1 MSGGQKS
8 RLVLAAALWGKPHII
23 ALVRRRNAACV
34 PPVRAGHI

>member
-23 ALVRRRNAACV
+23 ALVRTLAPAAFV
-34 PPVRAGHI
+34 FSVA